1 MQVQLSNRS
10 GSPRQQRGVALIIS
24 LILLVITSLLGLAAI
39 RSITQEERMAGQS
52 YSRSLA
58 FQATESALRQAEVLI
73 ETSPIKPVPTTSACG
88 VISAVMTCPTPAATD
103 TPRWEVDD
111 RDPAYLTNPYWT
123 NLGAV
128 GTGVLAITPQYFVE
142 YLGNSFPCEPRDMVN
157 NLICKRY
164 RITARSAE
172 RGGSTTAVMLQS
184 VYATD

>member
-1 MQVQLSNRS
+1 MHAQPSNRS
-10 GSPRQQRGVALIIS
+10 GSPRRQRGVALIIS
-24 LILLVITSLLGLAAI
+24 LILLVITTLLGLAAI

-58 FQATESALRQAEVLI
+58 FQSTESALRQAEVLV
-73 ETSPIKPVPTTSACG
+73 ETNKPVNTTTACA
-88 VISAVMTCPTPAATD
+88 VISGVMTCPPPAAAD
-103 TPRWEVDD
+103 TPRWDD
-111 RDPAYLTNPYWT
+111 SGFTSWT
-123 NLGAV
+123 DLSAV

-142 YLGNSFPCEPRDMVN
+142 YLGNSFPCDPEDMVN

-172 RGGSTTAVMLQS
+172 RGGSNTAVMLQS